1 MLFQPSL
8 LLFGGIR
15 GVEGSPKGAPPS
27 PAGACRGASQRERG
41 AGGAPCVQPPRAGSG
56 TAASPGRGFSCALR
70 LQNHLFRPALRRW
83 FVSGSRCQPRGLGAP
98 SWGDGLGA
106 RDLGGREGSALMSH
120 AGARGAG
127 NGNFWAALFIPRSG
141 YKPSSPSPL
150 SGGKFKPQLV
160 SLGLAGVAAGDGAVL
175 AAGWPGHRVP
185 LSSWAGWLCPPRPE
199 PPWWGARPVSAEGSW
214 DGSSQ
219 LPPGMCGGLPVLGG
233 RGGGRGLRGGTGS
246 VWRVAG
252 RDTRSPSDAQTCR
265 SLTALLIS

>member
-1 MLFQPSL
+1 MEKTINPGCVISAEPAAVWRDSRGRGQPQGSPPQPS
-8 LLFGGIR
+8 GCVPGCQ
-15 GVEGSPKGAPPS
+15 
-27 PAGACRGASQRERG
+27 PAGAWCRGGSLRP
-41 AGGAPCVQPPRAGSG
+41 APPAGSG

-160 SLGLAGVAAGDGAVL
+160 SLAGVAGGDGAVL

-185 LSSWAGWLCPPRPE
+185 LSSWAGWLCPP
-199 PPWWGARPVSAEGSW
+199 
-214 DGSSQ
+214 
-219 LPPGMCGGLPVLGG
+219 LP
-233 RGGGRGLRGGTGS
+233 
-246 VWRVAG
+246 
-252 RDTRSPSDAQTCR
+252 
-265 SLTALLIS
+265 